1 MTSQAPYWRFARMS
15 PSQVNQDPTQGEFF
29 TAAADLP
36 DRLVR
41 ETILYRLD
49 EVLASLD

>member
-29 TAAADLP
+29 TAAGFP
-36 DRLVR
+36 VP
-41 ETILYRLD
+41 EST
-49 EVLASLD
+49 